1 MNLNSTNN
9 NSSNSLAIIMCT
21 KNGELFIDEQLNSIK
36 NQKYKN
42 FDLYITDNSSSDET
56 KDKINLF
63 IRNNPN
69 YNIFLSDGNDKHF
82 ANNFI
87 ESAKNIKKRYS
98 YYAFCDQDDI
108 WEDFHLMRC
117 IETLRKKNTEK
128 TPALLCSST
137 ILINSCGDVIGSSK
151 VFRKPTSFENAIVQ
165 SIAGGNTMVF
175 NYNAY
180 TLLRNVDTD
189 KKSIPSHDWLLYLLV
204 TSHSG
209 KVKYQDK
216 PSVRYRQHSKNAIG
230 SNKGFMALLLRARMA
245 YNGQWKNWIELNNNI
260 LLQCPDLS
268 NDAFQKINSF
278 KKMRVNKSI
287 IKRLV
292 MLKRLRIYRQ
302 SFFGNIS
309 LFVSVIFK
317 KI

>member
-1 MNLNSTNN
+1 
-9 NSSNSLAIIMCT
+9 
-21 KNGELFIDEQLNSIK
+21 
-36 NQKYKN
+36 
-42 FDLYITDNSSSDET
+42 
-56 KDKINLF
+56 
-63 IRNNPN
+63 
-69 YNIFLSDGNDKHF
+69 
-82 ANNFI
+82 
-87 ESAKNIKKRYS
+87 
-98 YYAFCDQDDI
+98 
-108 WEDFHLMRC
+108 
-117 IETLRKKNTEK
+117 
-128 TPALLCSST
+128 
-137 ILINSCGDVIGSSK
+137 
-151 VFRKPTSFENAIVQ
+151 
-165 SIAGGNTMVF
+165 MVF

-189 KKSIPSHDWLLYLLV
+189 KKNIPSHDWLLYLLV

-230 SNKGFMALLLRARMA
+230 SNKGFIALLLRARMA
-245 YNGQWKNWIELNNNI
+245 YNGQWKNWIESNNNI

-278 KKMRVNKSI
+278 KKMRGNKSI

-292 MLKRLRIYRQ
+292 MLKKLRIYRQ

-309 LFVSVIFK
+309 LLVSVIFK